1 MCQFYFIKTLIQNL
15 RGKVTN
21 EKWSEMRI
29 GDSVKGYSE
38 EITRVPQGW
47 WITDKFG
54 STFIHDVKKITGD

>member
-1 MCQFYFIKTLIQNL
+1 M
-15 RGKVTN
+15 TN